1 MCGTKHYSVG
11 LVSACEL
18 KIANGM
24 RAVRPNGYRND
35 EEFQLTLPFVLIE
48 TT

>member
-18 KIANGM
+18 KNENGM
-24 RAVRPNGYRND
+24 RAIRPNGYRID

-48 TT
+48 AT